1 MRQGLLV
8 CRLSGDWQSVQPKFN
23 IAFLI
28 LSEDVMAEDLMRY
41 DQLAQNALRG
51 VVREALRKVQK
62 TGLPGDHHFY
72 IAFNTRF
79 PGVALSERIAARY
92 PREMTVVLQHQ
103 FWNLVV
109 TEELFEVELSF
120 DNIPEKLVV
129 PFNAVKGFLD
139 PSVQFGLQFEVV
151 QADGQTDSTQKPMVE
166 GKTPPET
173 EGETALADSA
183 KPDSESG
190 EAKVVSLD
198 AFRKK

>member
-1 MRQGLLV
+1 
-8 CRLSGDWQSVQPKFN
+8 
-23 IAFLI
+23 
-28 LSEDVMAEDLMRY
+28 MAEDLMRY
-41 DQLAQNALRG
+41 DQLAQDALRG
-51 VVREALRKVQK
+51 VVREALRKVQRS
-62 TGLPGDHHFY
+62 GLPGEHHFY

-79 PGVALSERIAARY
+79 PGVVLSERIAARY

-109 TEELFEVELSF
+109 TEDLFEVELSF

-129 PFNAVKGFLD
+129 PFAAVKGFLD

-151 QADGQTDSTQKPMVE
+151 SAGEQKAEAGAAQDLADGGAAGAAEPGAQAPTDAGAAAE
-166 GKTPPET
+166 AE
-173 EGETALADSA
+173 
-183 KPDSESG
+183 